1 MTAFVLPGYYRLI
14 SATIKPLNGQP
25 LEIDG
30 LIPEFSIEESLDKD
44 SIRGSA
50 IVFDNIG
57 LLEDLP
63 LRGEELLTI
72 VVEDALKNI
81 VTYELAIYKISDVE
95 IKNTNDGLRYKIHF
109 MSKYSFDA
117 MFRRIIEPYNDMV
130 SKIAETIF
138 EKYYSGPKQLLLEET
153 AGLFRCVIPNY
164 TPMQTMNFL
173 ANRAFSKKSP
183 SCSFRFF
190 ETAENYFFVS
200 DEYLINRFL
209 ENKEEIK
216 EFTFSDA
223 MDKSGEEFLAQMKNL
238 VEIRNSDRVNT
249 AMDLASGAYRSNV
262 IEIDLIKRQATLPG
276 KSNKYEYN
284 YKDASV
290 RYMSSSGRG
299 EGQDVHT
306 DEFVNTYFT
315 SENERRY
322 IVIRDYDESGT
333 LQLRGDQFIPEIATN
348 RIAYR
353 HHLNHTVVY
362 AKANGRLDLNV
373 GDIINIK
380 IPEFKV
386 SENRRLNNQLSGYYM
401 ISDLTQ
407 VFDKDLHQTDMK
419 LIKYDWSTKE

>member
-50 IVFDNIG
+50 IVFDNVG

>member
-1 MTAFVLPGYYRLI
+1 MTAFVLPGYYRLV
-14 SATIKPLNGQP
+14 SATIKPLNSQP

>member
-1 MTAFVLPGYYRLI
+1 MTQFVLPGYYRLI
-14 SATIKPLNGQP
+14 SATIRPLNGQP
-25 LEIDG
+25 LEIVG

-44 SIRGSA
+44 SIRGTA
-50 IVFDNIG
+50 IIYDNMG

-63 LRGEELLTI
+63 LRGEELLTLI
-72 VVEDALKNI
+72 VEDALRNTI
-81 VTYELAIYKISDVE
+81 TYEFALYKISDVE

-117 MFRRIIEPYNDMV
+117 MFRRIIEPYNDTV
-130 SKIAETIF
+130 SNIAETIF
-138 EKYYSGPKQLLLEET
+138 EKYYSGPKQLLLEDT
-153 AGLFRCVIPNY
+153 IGLFRCVIPNY
-164 TPMQTMNFL
+164 TPMQTMYFL
-173 ANRAFSKKSP
+173 ANRAFSRSSP

-200 DEYLINRFL
+200 DEYLIKRFL

-223 MDKSGEEFLAQMKNL
+223 VDKSGEEFLSQMKNL

-249 AMDLASGAYRSNV
+249 ATDLASGAYRSNV

-276 KSNKYEYN
+276 KSNRYEYDYQKAKSN
-284 YKDASV
+284 
-290 RYMSSSGRG
+290 YMSSSGRG

-306 DEFVNTYFT
+306 EEFVNTYFT

-322 IVIRDYDESGT
+322 IVIRDYDDSGT

-380 IPEFKV
+380 IPEFKT

>member
-1 MTAFVLPGYYRLI
+1 MTQFVLPGYYRLV

-25 LEIDG
+25 LEIVG

-50 IVFDNIG
+50 IVYDNIG

-63 LRGEELLTI
+63 LRGEELLTL
-72 VVEDALKNI
+72 VVEDALRNT
-81 VTYELAIYKISDVE
+81 VTYELALYKITDVE

-117 MFRRIIEPYNDMV
+117 MFRRIIEPYNDTV
-130 SKIAETIF
+130 SSIAETIF
-138 EKYYSGPKQLLLEET
+138 EKYYSGPKQLLLEDT
-153 AGLFRCVIPNY
+153 IGLFRCVIPNY

-173 ANRAFSKKSP
+173 ANRAFSRSSP

-200 DEYLINRFL
+200 DEYLIKRFL

-223 MDKSGEEFLAQMKNL
+223 IDKSGEEFLSQMKNL

-276 KSNKYEYN
+276 KSNRYEYDYQEAKSN
-284 YKDASV
+284 
-290 RYMSSSGRG
+290 YMSSSGRG

-306 DEFVNTYFT
+306 DEFVRTYFT
-315 SENERRY
+315 PENERRY
-322 IVIRDYDESGT
+322 IVIRDYDDSGT

-348 RIAYR
+348 RLAYR
-353 HHLNHTVVY
+353 HHLNRTVIY
-362 AKANGRLDLNV
+362 AKSNGRLDLNA

-419 LIKYDWSTKE
+419 LIKYDWSTSE